1 MRRISSY
8 SGGIRVWAARLEF
21 RQAEAMIGAR
31 GLERFADTLSPI
43 ERAVVRHSTAR
54 WHPYV
59 SCRAPSRKTLPP
71 LARYSRCS
79 AAPQSGRLQ
88 RARDHGNSGV
98 PFLGKAE
105 PAS

>member
-43 ERAVVRHSTAR
+43 ERAVVGDMAGYPRCGWGGPGYYGGGWGWHRGWGWRHG
-54 WHPYV
+54 WH
-59 SCRAPSRKTLPP
+59 R
-71 LARYSRCS
+71 
-79 AAPQSGRLQ
+79 GGWH
-88 RARDHGNSGV
+88 HGWHRR
-98 PFLGKAE
+98 
-105 PAS
+105 